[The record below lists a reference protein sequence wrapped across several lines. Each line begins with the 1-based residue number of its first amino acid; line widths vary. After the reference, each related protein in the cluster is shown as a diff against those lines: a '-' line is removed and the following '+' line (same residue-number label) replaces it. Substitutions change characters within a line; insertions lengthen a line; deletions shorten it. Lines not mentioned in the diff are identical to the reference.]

1 MNAFRP
7 AALALIATLAVFLS
21 GCGTSETAARRTASR
36 NYSEAT
42 QFLGADGRI
51 ITVQSSRPAA
61 RAAEQAAYWIGD
73 GVSGAPAITID
84 IGAQKAFFY
93 KGGKLVGESPIC
105 SGSASHPTPVGS
117 FRVIQKSRNHRSNL
131 YGAFVDGNDAIV
143 VDNVDVTTD
152 RAPAGTRFLGAKMP
166 YFMRFSGGS
175 GLHAGYL
182 PGFPDSHGCVRLP
195 DRMAEIYFENADYGT
210 PVRVVN

>member
-1 MNAFRP
+1 MTARRVP
-7 AALALIATLAVFLS
+7 SVVLAVALAGFLS

-51 ITVQSSRPAA
+51 VTVQSSRPVA
-61 RAAEQAAYWIGD
+61 RAAEESAYWIGD

-84 IGAQKAFFY
+84 IGAQKAYFY

-105 SGSASHPTPVGS
+105 SGSASHPTPKGS
-117 FRVIQKSRNHRSNL
+117 FRVIQKDRHHRSNL
-131 YGAFVDGNDAIV
+131 YGAFVDGNDMIV

-195 DRMAEIYFENADYGT
+195 DRMAEIYFENANHGT